1 MPMFLEILIFLM
13 GKTEIFLKKR
23 LNPYKEVSNV
33 INNEEEG
40 SFNGKMLYFMWIL
53 SKKRE
58 K

>member
-1 MPMFLEILIFLM
+1 M